1 MDSIRSDIKN
11 ASRIKPEVLE
21 ERIQDAQE
29 RIEVESLSLKE
40 ERELQHHIK
49 EWETQL
55 KIAKVSSGLY
65 ERQKALDETMKAAR
79 EKMNSVKT
87 ELDEVFKQLGLQ
99 FEKKEK
105 KAEEKEEREDP
116 IKKLDQEW
124 EE

>member
-1 MDSIRSDIKN
+1 M
-11 ASRIKPEVLE
+11 LE

-40 ERELQHHIK
+40 ERELQHQIK
-49 EWETQL
+49 EWEAQL

-65 ERQKALDETMKAAR
+65 ERQKALDEAMTTSQPIFLVAQR
-79 EKMNSVKT
+79 DYTVE
-87 ELDEVFKQLGLQ
+87 DPKQEDLYKVGLQ

-105 KAEEKEEREDP
+105 KAEEEEKKEEKEDP